1 MLRRSLGRSGVNLS
15 PVTFGTMRMGVGAF
29 PDSHW
34 LGMFNLLVDGGIT
47 AFHSSH
53 EYESHPIFCRVL
65 RQFRRDR
72 PDAELQHI
80 VKLACPGFNETR
92 FDRNRFRSAIENE
105 LQSLGTERLEIVQWL
120 VRQTP
125 NSDELRI
132 AALREC
138 LPQFIDEWEQL
149 RRSGKVGAL
158 ASFPYTVRFAD
169 EIIPLD
175 FCDGLAAYLNPGEL
189 EYAER
194 LDALMNRGRGFLAI
208 RPMFAGKVLESDGA
222 DSASFHAVME
232 ELGISWDRLAEFCL
246 SFPLLHP
253 AVTTVI
259 VSISSLSHAQQNL
272 KALKTAPEIGE
283 FHRLARFLAQK
294 KANQDGA

>member
-1 MLRRSLGRSGVNLS
+1 MQLS
-15 PVTFGTMRMGVGAF
+15 PITFGTMRMGVGAF

-34 LGMFNLLVDGGIT
+34 LEMFNLLVDGGVT
-47 AFHSSH
+47 VFHSSH
-53 EYESHPIFCRVL
+53 EYESYPLFCRVL
-65 RQFRRDR
+65 RQFRRER
-72 PDAELQHI
+72 PDVELQHI
-80 VKLACPGFNETR
+80 VKLACPSFNETR
-92 FDRNRFRSAIENE
+92 FDRNRFRGAIENE
-105 LQSLGTERLEIVQWL
+105 LQSLGTERLDVVQWL

-132 AALREC
+132 AALHEG

-158 ASFPYTVRFAD
+158 ASFPYTLRFAD

-189 EYAER
+189 EHR
-194 LDALMNRGRGFLAI
+194 GHLDDLMNRERGFLAI
-208 RPMFAGKVLESDGA
+208 RPMFAGKVLESNGQEP
-222 DSASFHAVME
+222 ASLNAALE
-232 ELGISWDRLAEFCL
+232 QLGIPSDGIAQFCI

-259 VSISSLSHAQQNL
+259 VSMSTLSHARQNL
-272 KALKTAPEIGE
+272 KALGTTPDSAE
-283 FHRLARFLAQK
+283 FHRVARCFAQN
-294 KANQDGA
+294 KAARQDRV